1 MRTDLGD
8 EPDSPRALRSNPTGG
23 GDHKDAAKPRP
34 QGPDHLPPA
43 EPPCI
48 CRTFLPDEQRG
59 RAACTWS
66 SVSSF
71 FCVWRLQARAQKRS
85 VPGIMTARWRR
96 VAGVDLLRVPAA
108 LHDGTRQHGG
118 EVGLE
123 LPLGAGRILRPWR
136 WLPAGEA
143 PGRGARLT
151 VDLFQLRARGSSMWV
166 SWRGVGSGIGEA

>member
-1 MRTDLGD
+1 
-8 EPDSPRALRSNPTGG
+8 
-23 GDHKDAAKPRP
+23 
-34 QGPDHLPPA
+34 
-43 EPPCI
+43 
-48 CRTFLPDEQRG
+48 
-59 RAACTWS
+59 
-66 SVSSF
+66 
-71 FCVWRLQARAQKRS
+71 
-85 VPGIMTARWRR
+85 MTARWRR

-166 SWRGVGSGIGEA
+166 SWRGVGSGISEA